1 MSDQQTFVKVIAVGV
16 GAMGCAILALYVKMN
31 KMDVKINV
39 MDVKINALLDA
50 VLGPTSGGDTWR
62 PTLPPTGDHRTS
74 VASVGDH
81 GPPAA
86 WNKNPDIAMEAWLAK
101 ARLIS
106 PRAEQGAG
114 SRDLTLPIHLLPIQG
129 LNRETTILF

>member
-39 MDVKINALLDA
+39 MDVKINVMDVKINALLDA
-50 VLGPTSGGDTWR
+50 VLGRTCGGDTWR

-81 GPPAA
+81 GPRGMEQEPRHSDGSMAGEGET
-86 WNKNPDIAMEAWLAK
+86 NIPPRGTGGRIEGSDTSDPPPPNP
-101 ARLIS
+101 R
-106 PRAEQGAG
+106 
-114 SRDLTLPIHLLPIQG
+114 T
-129 LNRETTILF
+129 